1 MVIQNMLSTTG
12 RIPCAHQGEHS
23 KNQGAYPDE
32 NTPCLICSGDV
43 QSIDGDSY
51 ICPFTS
57 SIVNRSFA
65 VFRKKVNMAYITD
78 AERAFEAQQKEKAKY
93 YEDSVDNVVVK
104 RE

>member
-1 MVIQNMLSTTG
+1 MLSTIG
-12 RIPCAHQGEHS
+12 RIPCTHQGEHS
-23 KNQGAYPDE
+23 RSQEAYPDE

-65 VFRKKVNMAYITD
+65 VFRKKVNMEYITD
-78 AERAFEAQQKEKAKY
+78 AERTFEAQQREKAKY
-93 YEDSVDNVVVK
+93 YEEFVDDVVK
-104 RE
+104 RG

>member
-1 MVIQNMLSTTG
+1 MVTQNMSNEG
-12 RIPCAHQGEHS
+12 RKPCAHQGEHT
-23 KNQGAYPDE
+23 KNQKTHPDE

-57 SIVNRSFA
+57 SIVDRSFA
-65 VFRKKVNMAYITD
+65 VFRKKVNMNYITD
-78 AERAFEAQQKEKAKY
+78 AERVFEAQQKEKSKY
-93 YEDSVDNVVVK
+93 YEDSVDNVVK